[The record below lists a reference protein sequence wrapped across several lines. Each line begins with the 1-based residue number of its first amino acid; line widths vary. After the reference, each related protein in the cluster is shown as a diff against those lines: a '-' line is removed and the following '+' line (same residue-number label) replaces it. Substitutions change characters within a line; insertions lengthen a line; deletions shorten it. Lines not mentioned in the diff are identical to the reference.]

1 MRRKSG
7 PRNVAVTGLAAVAL
21 TLLTVGSAGAV
32 GDGVEHTQGG
42 TITCCSK

>member
-7 PRNVAVTGLAAVAL
+7 RWNVAVTGLAAAGL
-21 TLLTVGSAGAV
+21 TLLTVGSAGAA
-32 GDGVEHTQGG
+32 DSGVEHTQGG

>member
-7 PRNVAVTGLAAVAL
+7 RWNVAVTGLAAAAL
-21 TLLTVGSAGAV
+21 TLLTVGSAGAA
-32 GDGVEHTQGG
+32 GGGVDHTQGG